1 MSLKKIPILL
11 PLILFS
17 FFKPTGTEFIITG
30 NSNSNRNYPLNI
42 DSLNTSIK
50 KGGWNSHHLEDY
62 YFYLVNSESD
72 LKDDLKKLSE
82 LPGDSEKSF
91 LMSIILKREQ
101 KYEEMFN
108 KLFSVYSR
116 QQNFLPYY
124 DELVFAASTT
134 EKLLLLGDSI
144 TLSGLNSK
152 NKNYLL
158 GLIHSATGESQ
169 KASVYFKAA
178 LEKDSTNNKLVYK
191 IF

>member
-11 PLILFS
+11 PVILFF
-17 FFKPTGTEFIITG
+17 FFKATGREFIISG
-30 NSNSNRNYPLNI
+30 NSNSNPNYPLNI

-50 KGGWNSHHLEDY
+50 KGGWNSYHLEDY
-62 YFYLVNSESD
+62 YFYLVNSKSD
-72 LKDDLKKLSE
+72 LKDELKKLSE

-108 KLFSVYSR
+108 TLFSFFTK
-116 QQNFLPYY
+116 QQYYLPYY
-124 DELVFAASTT
+124 DELVFAASAT
-134 EKLLLLGDSI
+134 EKILLLGDSI

-158 GLIHSATGESQ
+158 EI
-169 KASVYFKAA
+169 
-178 LEKDSTNNKLVYK
+178 
-191 IF
+191 